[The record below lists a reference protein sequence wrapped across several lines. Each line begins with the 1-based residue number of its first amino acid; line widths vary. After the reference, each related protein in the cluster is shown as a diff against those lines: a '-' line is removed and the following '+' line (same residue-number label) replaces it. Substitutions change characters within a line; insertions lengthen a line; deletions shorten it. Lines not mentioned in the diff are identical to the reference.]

1 MDLSIDEYNI
11 DELVRI
17 VKLDNK
23 MPLTKIKIAKH
34 IGQLIKQEKRG
45 NVKKLYK
52 MIGAHLIRHY
62 DDSDRNKKKLD
73 AIDDLDGIDDTKLY
87 MDTQGEL
94 IIEKT
99 PTIKKEYNDH
109 IVTGD
114 KNPNFI
120 NYIHENV
127 FISSNMR
134 KRKPSSVMCNK
145 VINQKE
151 IYSSTDF
158 IMDLETTKKDVLSV
172 YVTDVSIPRTWYT
185 FDSEYGTTSF
195 MLDDTIYKID
205 NGNYTPQQLVT
216 QLNLLNDLTHMESI
230 YTTVNEDRRKG
241 VSGIKLT
248 ALTFSYNENTKKI
261 TITNTLDE
269 NREIKWY
276 FKTSTCGL
284 NKKGSKINYN
294 LGILL
299 GFTDISYTILPSNTP
314 DANIVDPVT
323 MFITKKKQYIIEGE
337 NVINTIGSTHF
348 FISIDEFSNNKPNP
362 AITSSKIYSDNYKL
376 PDYYNPQTMEISFNT
391 LNIEEIASARENN
404 KLYDDS
410 NLCHPLPENKNNPI
424 HLTKNRKF
432 TILRLKE
439 EMDRIKYNNDELN
452 LIQNINIPD
461 VMATIPVTKDEMPII
476 NWSFNEENNKKR
488 VYFGPIRLSK
498 MRIRLFNDKGYLVHL
513 NGADWAFKMV
523 VKRLYQL

>member
-1 MDLSIDEYNI
+1 MN
-11 DELVRI
+11 
-17 VKLDNK
+17 
-23 MPLTKIKIAKH
+23 
-34 IGQLIKQEKRG
+34 
-45 NVKKLYK
+45 
-52 MIGAHLIRHY
+52 
-62 DDSDRNKKKLD
+62 
-73 AIDDLDGIDDTKLY
+73 
-87 MDTQGEL
+87 
-94 IIEKT
+94 
-99 PTIKKEYNDH
+99 
-109 IVTGD
+109 
-114 KNPNFI
+114 
-120 NYIHENV
+120 
-127 FISSNMR
+127 
-134 KRKPSSVMCNK
+134 
-145 VINQKE
+145 
-151 IYSSTDF
+151 
-158 IMDLETTKKDVLSV
+158 
-172 YVTDVSIPRTWYT
+172 
-185 FDSEYGTTSF
+185 
-195 MLDDTIYKID
+195 
-205 NGNYTPQQLVT
+205 
-216 QLNLLNDLTHMESI
+216 
-230 YTTVNEDRRKG
+230 
-241 VSGIKLT
+241 
-248 ALTFSYNENTKKI
+248 
-261 TITNTLDE
+261 E

-439 EMDRIKYNNDELN
+439 EMDRIKYNNDEL
-452 LIQNINIPD
+452 
-461 VMATIPVTKDEMPII
+461 
-476 NWSFNEENNKKR
+476 
-488 VYFGPIRLSK
+488 
-498 MRIRLFNDKGYLVHL
+498 
-513 NGADWAFKMV
+513 
-523 VKRLYQL
+523 